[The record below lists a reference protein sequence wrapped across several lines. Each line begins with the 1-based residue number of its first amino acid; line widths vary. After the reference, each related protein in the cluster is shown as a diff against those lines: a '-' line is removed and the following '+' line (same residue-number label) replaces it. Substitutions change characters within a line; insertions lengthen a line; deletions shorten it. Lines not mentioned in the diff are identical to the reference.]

1 MAQVKYLITL
11 ILYFVLHESLHPRQ
25 KHRAR
30 AIKTSGVKPLYVQ
43 SLYIA
48 TLVNLDHAE
57 EYRQICS

>member
-11 ILYFVLHESLHPRQ
+11 ILYLV
-25 KHRAR
+25 
-30 AIKTSGVKPLYVQ
+30 LYVQ